1 MKRWLPLFM
10 LLVVV
15 VSGCDVNVPSK
26 GAQAGF
32 HVSGYAAPLSEEEY
46 GRLSDEEKYRV
57 ANKLLSSFYRGIP
70 VADFF
75 DLSQGMEKPSLKEG
89 RGFLSSIEAALSTPL
104 DSATRQRY
112 DSFIEG
118 DEESGIEARFRF
130 RQLPKERPLA
140 RITTYPLSKDM
151 FDHWM
156 AWHLANTILFSPA
169 EEIDSANINDVQKV
183 YNKLV
188 DDLRNGK
195 TIRQIISRHQ
205 RTQENWRRFRSPEDN
220 TREMIEIYLGLFDRD
235 EDVPRAA
242 IACKD
247 LYLSGEDE
255 GYELLSTGSPNTEP
269 QLVLGTYV
277 TNCDD
282 FYDLIAGHPLVIGR
296 VTTVLVEYFFAGR
309 SNADRLRIVRSITA
323 SNPTT
328 FEEIFKGILFSR
340 EYLLNTERP
349 KSFEE
354 SFFGTAE
361 RLDWTPSRDLFQGVV
376 SNRGDAAR
384 AYMGEMNWPTMSLKL
399 GRLFGIPMDSLSFAN
414 YHKGFREV
422 LLIRK
427 DRWRK
432 GLGLVSMDEPDED
445 ASDETQQ
452 LYERNQER
460 FALVEEMSPDEYLD
474 YLFLGAALRRA
485 DAVEKTTLINIAR
498 DAGYVVTKKG
508 RRVVRDGYHDD
519 LAQLVFDYVSRLPE
533 TYYFKAIN

>member
-1 MKRWLPLFM
+1 MNRWLPLLL
-10 LLVVV
+10 LLVAG
-15 VSGCDVNVPSK
+15 VSGCDVKVPSE

-32 HVSGYAAPLSEEEY
+32 HVSGFAAPLSEEEY
-46 GRLSDEEKYRV
+46 DRLSDEEKYRV
-57 ANKLLSSFYRGIP
+57 ANKLLGSFYRGIP

-75 DLSQGMEKPSLKEG
+75 DLSQGMKNPPLKEG
-89 RGFLSSIEAALSTPL
+89 KGFLSSVAAALSSPL
-104 DSATRQRY
+104 DSATRQYY
-112 DSFIEG
+112 DAYIDG
-118 DEESGIEARFRF
+118 DEDNGIKARFTF
-130 RQLPKERPLA
+130 RQVPKERPLA

-169 EEIDSANINDVQKV
+169 EEIDSASINDVQKV

-235 EDVPRAA
+235 EDVPRAS

-247 LYLSGEDE
+247 LYLSDENE

-277 TNCDD
+277 TTCDD

-309 SNADRLRIVRSITA
+309 SNADRLKIVQSITA

-340 EYLLNTERP
+340 EYLLNTERA

-354 SFFGTAE
+354 SFFGAAE
-361 RLDWTPSRDLFQGVV
+361 RLDWIPTRDLFQGVV

-384 AYMGEMNWPTMSLKL
+384 AYMGEMNWPTMTLKL

-414 YHKGFREV
+414 YHKGYREV

-432 GLGLVSMDEPDED
+432 GLGLVSMDEPSEE
-445 ASDETQQ
+445 AGEEEWR

-460 FALVEEMSPDEYLD
+460 FALVEELSLDDFLD
-474 YLFLGAALRRA
+474 YLFLSAALRRA
-485 DAVEKTTLINIAR
+485 EAVEKSTLIDIAR
-498 DAGYVVTKKG
+498 DAGYVTTKKG
-508 RRVVRDGYHDD
+508 EHVVKKGYHDD
-519 LAQLVFDYVSRLPE
+519 LAQLVFDYISRLPE